1 MEPQFASRQM
11 NTLHYT
17 GAEPNFAVEYE
28 AFAATWAL
36 LAAGVGLAEPWEDVL

>member
-11 NTLHYT
+11 NTLQYT